1 MQAIGV
7 LVGLATGVLSGFGI
21 GGGSLLILYLT
32 SFGGMAQLQA
42 AGINLLY
49 FIVCAPS
56 ALVSHVKNKLVDGKS
71 ALVCAA
77 AGVVTG
83 IAASLLALHLDLS
96 LVRRAFGVFLLYIG
110 ARELLCKTPPE
121 EKKDKPAAPGSEPDR
136 GSGRP
141 AP

>member
-56 ALVSHVKNKLVDGKS
+56 AL
-71 ALVCAA
+71 CAA